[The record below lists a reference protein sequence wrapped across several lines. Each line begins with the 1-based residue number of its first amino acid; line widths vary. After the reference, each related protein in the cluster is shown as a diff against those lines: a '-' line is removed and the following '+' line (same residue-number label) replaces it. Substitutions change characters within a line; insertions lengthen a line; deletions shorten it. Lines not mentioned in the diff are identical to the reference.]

1 MDLALRGRE
10 RSRRVR
16 TFQNNLVGWLFVL
29 PWFLG
34 FAVFTAG
41 PMVASGFLAF
51 TDWNLVGELEFV
63 GLQNWQKMF
72 TDDPLVLKSLRVSAV
87 FAMTSVPLQAAVS
100 LGLAILLNQKIRG
113 LSIYRTVIFLPSL
126 ISGVAL
132 AMLWR
137 WLFSPDLGLINYTL
151 SFIGIKGPAWLIDR
165 AWALPSLVLT
175 TLWGVGGMVLI
186 YLAALQGVPTS
197 LYEAAE
203 VDGARAWNK
212 FWSITLPMI
221 SPAIFFQI
229 LMGII
234 NALQEFILGHVMTD
248 GGPMNATLFCV
259 LYLYRLGFEQFRMG
273 YASAVAWVLF
283 LVILVLTVI
292 VLRSSSMW
300 VYYEGMQE

>member
-87 FAMTSVPLQAAVS
+87 FAMTSVPLQAAIS
-100 LGLAILLNQKIRG
+100 LGLAVLLNQKIRG